1 MCGMTTDSPVLRLD
15 PRRPLLWRD
24 PSTLQVGADPVLAVL
39 ADVDDA
45 RLRLVESLVVGVTR
59 ERLLQ
64 LAEHL
69 GVRSTQVDALLTGL
83 EGALRSDGAGADAGT
98 GASVGAGELTGAA
111 AQPLAVVGRG
121 VGAERVAAVLAEAGH
136 PIALIAPAADLPRP
150 RRAAAVLVSTHVVD
164 PHEHARWLRRDVP
177 HLPIVFSE
185 VAVTVGPLVL
195 PGASPCLVCVE
206 RQRARH
212 DPARSAIAAQLWGAA
227 AAAETPTLALE
238 AALIAR
244 GMLRSST
251 TATSVRLDAETATR
265 TTQAWQRD
273 DDCTCRGFSPR
284 AEPAARRETDSEPAR
299 PAPPTAARPTTAR
312 ALAAHA

>member
-69 GVRSTQVDALLTGL
+69 GVRSTQVDALLTDL
-83 EGALRSDGAGADAGT
+83 AGALRSDGATASAGT
-98 GASVGAGELTGAA
+98 EAGALPAA
-111 AQPLAVVGRG
+111 AVHPLAVVGRG

-136 PIALIAPAADLPRP
+136 PIALLTPAADLPRP

-212 DPARSAIAAQLWGAA
+212 DPARAAIAAQLWGAP

-244 GMLRSST
+244 GMLRSRS

-265 TTQAWQRD
+265 TTLAWQRD
-273 DDCTCRGFSPR
+273 HDCTCRGFSPR
-284 AEPAARRETDSEPAR
+284 AEPAARRGSDSEPAR
-299 PAPPTAARPTTAR
+299 PAPPTAARPTTTR
-312 ALAAHA
+312 ALAARA

>member
-24 PSTLQVGADPVLAVL
+24 PSTLQIGADPVLAVL

-69 GVRSTQVDALLTGL
+69 GVRSTQVDALLTDL
-83 EGALRSDGAGADAGT
+83 AGALRSDGAT
-98 GASVGAGELTGAA
+98 ASAA
-111 AQPLAVVGRG
+111 VHPLAVVGRG

-136 PIALIAPAADLPRP
+136 PIALLTPAADLPRP

-212 DPARSAIAAQLWGAA
+212 DPARSAIAAQLWGAP

-244 GMLRSST
+244 GMLRSRS

-265 TTQAWQRD
+265 TTLAWQRD
-273 DDCTCRGFSPR
+273 HDCTCRGFSPR
-284 AEPAARRETDSEPAR
+284 AEPAARRGSDSEPAR

-312 ALAAHA
+312 ALAARA

>member
-1 MCGMTTDSPVLRLD
+1 MCGMTTDFPVLRLD

-45 RLRLVESLVVGVTR
+45 RLRLVESLAVGVTR

-83 EGALRSDGAGADAGT
+83 EGALRSDDT
-98 GASVGAGELTGAA
+98 GASIGAGELTGAA

-136 PIALIAPAADLPRP
+136 PIALLTPAADLPRP

-212 DPARSAIAAQLWGAA
+212 DPARAAIAAQLWGAP

-244 GMLRSST
+244 GMLRSRS

-265 TTQAWQRD
+265 TAQAWQRD
-273 DDCTCRGFSPR
+273 VDCTCRGFSPR

-312 ALAAHA
+312 ALAARA